1 MCFACLARLL
11 DLGFFRIGGS
21 AYRRDHEAYGLT
33 TLLREHARC
42 AGGQVCFDFP
52 GKSAQQQTRALE
64 DPASFAVIRALL
76 RRNDGPQLFVYRAA
90 GTWHDVRAEDVNDYP
105 MDRSG
110 ADLTAKDFRTWHATV
125 LAAVALAVSEN
136 MADASPTRRRSAEA
150 RAVREVSRYLGN
162 TPAVCR
168 ASYINPRV
176 VELFENGVT
185 IRPALDALGASAA
198 DGDPATHGAVEEA
211 VRRLLRRGGP

>member
-1 MCFACLARLL
+1 MN
-11 DLGFFRIGGS
+11 G
-21 AYRRDHEAYGLT
+21 Y
-33 TLLREHARC
+33 LRA
-42 AGGQVCFDFP
+42 
-52 GKSAQQQTRALE
+52 
-64 DPASFAVIRALL
+64 
-76 RRNDGPQLFVYRAA
+76 RAA
-90 GTWHDVRAEDVNDYP
+90 
-105 MDRSG
+105 

-136 MADASPTRRRSAEA
+136 MADASSTRRRSAEA

-176 VELFENGVT
+176 IELFEDGVT
-185 IRPALDALGASAA
+185 IRPALDALGANLG

-211 VRRLLRRGGP
+211 VRRLLIRGRP